1 MYERLP
7 AEQKMGS
14 SKSHRLMDVKQF
26 CFALFMSN
34 CIILIS
40 YSTVSLLYKNMVLT
54 FL

>member
-34 CIILIS
+34 CIINS
-40 YSTVSLLYKNMVLT
+40 DFLLYCKLVV
-54 FL
+54 